1 MMIDKNK
8 QFLESDK
15 KQGTDEEQ
23 VSIVMRDGASSANR
37 TAGAAKVT
45 LLARPGGQGGD
56 AICSVAR
63 GWPGLIASP
72 SARSCCQ
79 CTSLARP
86 RMARRRSAGERKNLL
101 AALPR

>member
-15 KQGTDEEQ
+15 KQSTDEEQ
-23 VSIVMRDGASSANR
+23 ISVVMRDGASSANR

-72 SARSCCQ
+72 SARGCCQ
-79 CTSLARP
+79 STSVARP
-86 RMARRRSAGERKNLL
+86 RMASRRSAGERQNGL
-101 AALPR
+101 AG